1 MKIASLRN
9 QAFFRRVFQAHPLPM
24 WLWDP
29 GTRAVLAVN
38 DAALRAYG
46 YSRREFFAMKAGAWR
61 VGSPRPEGGLER
73 HRGKNGHTFQVHSL
87 SRTFVLGGQRVTLE
101 IAQEAGQLH
110 RTFALL
116 AAREAELRATLYSIG
131 DAVISTDAAGRI
143 TRMNPVAE
151 QLTGWREA
159 EAQGRSL
166 KEIFPIFNEH
176 TRAAVRNPVE
186 RVLKEGVVVGLAN
199 HTVLVARDGRELPI
213 ADAAAP
219 IRDASGRMTG
229 VVLVFRDQTEERRAA
244 RALQESEA
252 HARAMVESALDAV
265 IGIDHTGRVVEFNP
279 AAERL
284 FGYSRAEAIGRDM
297 AELIIPPA
305 LRERH
310 RRGLER
316 HLATGESAIL
326 GRRLEM
332 PAQRKDRSEILVE
345 LAILRTDV
353 ERRPRFSAYLRN
365 VTEQRRAQEVLQE
378 SERRYRALFEANPH
392 PMWIYDLET
401 LRFLAVNG
409 AAVDR
414 YGWRREEFLAM
425 TIRDIRP
432 PEETPRLLSAVAE
445 AGRGGL
451 YRSGVWR
458 HLRKDGSVML
468 VEVSSHYLEFEGRPA
483 RAVLVNDVT
492 EQVRAREA
500 LQESEERFRLLA
512 RVTNDALW
520 DWDLKN
526 NTLWWSE
533 GFEALFGFRRDEIES
548 TIDSWITR
556 IHPDDTSRVLEGIY
570 AVIDGDGLTW
580 SDEYRFL
587 RKDGSYAHVLD
598 RGYVIRDAA
607 GKPLRM
613 IGGMTDLTQ
622 HKVAEA
628 RIEQLAFY
636 DSLTGLPNRALLLDR
651 LKQALAAAE
660 RRGDRVALLFLD
672 LNRFK
677 EINDTQ
683 GHATGDDVLLEV
695 ARRLK
700 ATLRQEETVARI
712 GGDEFLVVAPGT
724 DQAGAVRIAE
734 RLQQALVHP
743 LVLRGQAFSVG
754 ASIGIAFYPDDGRCP
769 DELLKNT
776 DIAMYRAKADKAS
789 WRFYRPEMGRELA
802 RRLEMGMRLEQA
814 LSSDALELHYQPQ
827 FDLDTRALTGAE
839 VLLRWTDPQWGALS
853 PADFVPVA
861 EERGLM
867 GQLGEWVLRSACRQM
882 QMWKAAGFELP
893 GRLAVNV
900 DARQFE
906 DLEFVAK
913 VRAIVEEAGIDPEVF
928 ELEITESG
936 VMADPERAVAV
947 TEALQE
953 AGFAIAID
961 DFGTGYSSLAYLKR
975 FAVDT
980 LKIDISFVR
989 DMLSDGNDEAI
1000 VRTIIAM
1007 ARSLGLATLAE
1018 GVETEA
1024 QAERLRALGC
1034 DFAQGF
1040 HFGYPQPAEAFA
1052 ARWLA
1057 RAGAPGA
1064 RR

>member
-1 MKIASLRN
+1 MKIASLRSESL
-9 QAFFRRVFQAHPLPM
+9 FRRLFQAHPLPM

-29 GTRAVLAVN
+29 ATRAVLAAN
-38 DAALRAYG
+38 DAALRVYG
-46 YSRREFFAMKAGAWR
+46 YSRREFLSMKAGAWR
-61 VGSPRPEGGLER
+61 VHKQRSKGNLER
-73 HRGKNGHTFQVHSL
+73 HRGKDGRIFQVQSVT
-87 SRTFVLGGQRVTLE
+87 RTFTLGGRRLTLE
-101 IAQEAGQLH
+101 IAQEAGQVH

-131 DAVISTDAAGRI
+131 DAVISTDAAGRVM
-143 TRMNPVAE
+143 RMNPVAE
-151 QLTGWREA
+151 TLTGWREA

-176 TRAAVRNPVE
+176 TRVAVKNPVE

-199 HTVLVARDGRELPI
+199 HTVLMARDGRELPI

-219 IRDASGRMTG
+219 IRDASGRMVG
-229 VVLVFRDQTEERRAA
+229 VVLVFRDQTEERRAQ
-244 RALQESEA
+244 RALRESEA
-252 HARAMVESALDAV
+252 YARAVVDSALDAV
-265 IGIDHTGRVVEFNP
+265 ITIDHEGRVVEFNP

-284 FGYSRAEAIGRDM
+284 FGYSHAEAVGR
-297 AELIIPPA
+297 ELAQLIVPPT

-310 RRGLER
+310 RRGLAR
-316 HLATGESAIL
+316 HVATGERTLL
-326 GRRLEM
+326 GRRVEM
-332 PAQRKDRSEILVE
+332 PAQRKDGTGILAE
-345 LAILRTDV
+345 LAIARIDV
-353 ERRPRFSAYLRN
+353 EGPPRYTAYLRD
-365 VTEQRRAQEVLQE
+365 VTEQRRAQEALRE

-401 LRFLAVNG
+401 LRFLAVND
-409 AAVDR
+409 AAVER
-414 YGWRREEFLAM
+414 YGWSREEFLAM

-432 PEETPRLLSAVAE
+432 PEETPRLLGVVAE

-451 YRSGVWR
+451 YRSGIWR
-458 HLRKDGSVML
+458 HLRKDGGVML

-492 EQVRAREA
+492 EQIRAQEA

-520 DWDLKN
+520 DWNLKN

-548 TIDSWITR
+548 TIDSWTTR
-556 IHPDDTSRVLEGIY
+556 IHPDDAARVLEGIY
-570 AVIDGDGLTW
+570 AVIDGDGYTW

-587 RKDGSYAHVLD
+587 RKDGCYAHVLD
-598 RGYVIRDAA
+598 RGYVIRDGA

-622 HKVAEA
+622 QKVSEE

-651 LKQALAAAE
+651 LQQTLAAAE
-660 RRGDRVALLFLD
+660 RHGERVALLFLD

-683 GHATGDDVLLEV
+683 GHATGDAVLLEV
-695 ARRLK
+695 ARRFR

-712 GGDEFLVVAPGT
+712 GGDEFLVVAQGV
-724 DQAGAVRIAE
+724 DQAGAASIAE
-734 RLQQALVHP
+734 RLQLALAQP
-743 LVLRGQAFSVG
+743 LMVRDQAFSVG

-769 DELLKNT
+769 EELLKHT
-776 DIAMYRAKADKAS
+776 DIAMYRAKATKES
-789 WRFYRPEMGRELA
+789 WCFYRPEMGTELA
-802 RRLEMGMRLEQA
+802 RRLETARRLEQA
-814 LSSDALELHYQPQ
+814 LSQDALELHFQPQ
-827 FDLDTRALTGAE
+827 FDLETQTLTGAE

-853 PADFVPVA
+853 PAEFVPVA

-867 GQLGEWVLRSACRQM
+867 GRLGEWVLRSACRQL
-882 QMWKAAGFELP
+882 QAWQAAGYALP
-893 GRLAVNV
+893 GRVAVNV

-906 DLEFVAK
+906 DPEFVAK
-913 VRAIVEEAGIDPEVF
+913 VCAIVKAAGLVPGDF

-947 TEALQE
+947 TEALRE

-1018 GVETEA
+1018 GVENHA
-1024 QAERLRALGC
+1024 QAERLAALGC

-1040 HFGYPQPAEAFA
+1040 YFGRPQPADAFA

-1057 RAGAPGA
+1057 RAGTPGA
-1064 RR
+1064 GG

>member
-46 YSRREFFAMKAGAWR
+46 YSRREFLAMKAGAWR
-61 VGSPRPEGGLER
+61 VGSSRPEGGLER
-73 HRGKNGHTFQVHSL
+73 HRGKSGRAFQVHTVF
-87 SRTFVLGGQRVTLE
+87 RTFALGGRRVVLE

-151 QLTGWREA
+151 KLTGWREA

-252 HARAMVESALDAV
+252 YARAMVESALDAV

-310 RRGLER
+310 RRGLKR
-316 HLATGESAIL
+316 HLVTGESAIL
-326 GRRLEM
+326 GRRFEM
-332 PAQRKDRSEILVE
+332 PAHRKDRSEILVE
-345 LAILRTDV
+345 LAIARTDV
-353 ERRPRFSAYLRN
+353 EGRPRFTAYLRN

-401 LRFLAVNG
+401 LRFLAVND

-445 AGRGGL
+445 AGLGGL

-587 RKDGSYAHVLD
+587 RKDGSFAHVLD

-613 IGGMTDLTQ
+613 IGGMTDFTQ

-695 ARRLK
+695 ARRLRT
-700 ATLRQEETVARI
+700 TLRQEETVARI
-712 GGDEFLVVAPGT
+712 GGDEFLVVAPGA
-724 DQAGAVRIAE
+724 DQAGVMRIAE
-734 RLQQALVHP
+734 RIQQALVQP
-743 LVLRGQAFSVG
+743 LIVRGQAFSVG
-754 ASIGIAFYPDDGRCP
+754 ASIGIAFYPDDGSCP

-776 DIAMYRAKADKAS
+776 DIAMYRAKADKMS
-789 WRFYRPEMGRELA
+789 WCFYRPEMGRQLA

-814 LSSDALELHYQPQ
+814 LSSDALELYYQPQ
-827 FDLDTRALTGAE
+827 FDLDTRTLTGAE

-913 VRAIVEEAGIDPEVF
+913 VRAIVEEASIDPEIF

-1024 QAERLRALGC
+1024 QAERPRALGC

-1040 HFGYPQPAEAFA
+1040 HFGRPEPAEAFA

-1057 RAGAPGA
+1057 RAGVSGA